1 MNNFIE
7 KMNSF
12 LDKMNA
18 FFDKKMEYFELPLEE
33 WTNNFIYE
41 WLLPTLGDFFDSV
54 SKAIEAV
61 VSGVTWIFNVLPA
74 EFMTILFIA
83 LAWRLAGKGTALFTL
98 IGALYLGTT
107 GLWEASMQ
115 TLSIV
120 LVATVF
126 SMLLGIP
133 IGILSAKSPVIDKI
147 TRPILDFMQTLP
159 SFVYLIPAILL
170 FDLGGV
176 PAVIATF
183 VFATPPAV
191 RMTNLGIR
199 QVPTDVVEAARAF
212 GSTSWQMLVKVQLPM
227 AIPTI
232 MAGINQTIM
241 LALSMA
247 VISSMIGAPGL
258 GSEVLAGISSV
269 NVGKGLT
276 GGLGIVVLAIVLDRI
291 TQGLGQKNK

>member
-1 MNNFIE
+1 MNYFNF
-7 KMNSF
+7 
-12 LDKMNA
+12 
-18 FFDKKMEYFELPLEE
+18 PLEDK
-33 WTNNFIYE
+33 TNHFVYE
-41 WLLPTLGDFFDSV
+41 WLIPEMGDFFDTLSDGINSFV
-54 SKAIEAV
+54 ELISNGILAV
-61 VSGVTWIFNVLPA
+61 PPEL
-74 EFMTILFIA
+74 MTIIFI
-83 LAWRLAGKGTALFTL
+83 LLSWYFAGRGTALFTL
-98 IGALYLGTT
+98 VGMLYIGSVD
-107 GLWEASMQ
+107 LWEPAMD

-120 LVATVF
+120 LVATLF
-126 SMLLGIP
+126 SIVVGVP
-133 IGILSAKSPVIDKI
+133 IGILSAKSNIMDKI

-159 SFVYLIPAILL
+159 SFVYLIPAVLL
-170 FDLGGV
+170 FGLGGV

-191 RMTNLGIR
+191 RMTNLGIK

-227 AIPTI
+227 AVPTI

-247 VISSMIGAPGL
+247 VVASMIGAPGL
-258 GSEVLAGISSV
+258 GSIVLSGISSV
-269 NVGKGLT
+269 NVGLGLT